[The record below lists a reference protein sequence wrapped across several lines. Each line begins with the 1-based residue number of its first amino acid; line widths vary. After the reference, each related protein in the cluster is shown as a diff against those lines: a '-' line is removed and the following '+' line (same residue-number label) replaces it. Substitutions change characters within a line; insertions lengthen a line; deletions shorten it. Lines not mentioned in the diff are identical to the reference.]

1 MLIDFEFFLGHL
13 FKYIS
18 YRKRVKPIL
27 YICKA
32 HTKIRKKYFLDTTIF
47 LAKDLAN
54 YAKMIP
60 LWVFFVLS
68 QHFVLVFREQRNSK

>member
-1 MLIDFEFFLGHL
+1 MLIDFEFFLRHL

-47 LAKDLAN
+47 VAKNLTT
-54 YAKMIP
+54 P
-60 LWVFFVLS
+60 
-68 QHFVLVFREQRNSK
+68 R